1 MTDHDVIQLRSADP
15 FADVAGQNLTD
26 LGSGGAGVQ
35 RSSNLIHIRVQQ
47 RNGRKTL
54 TTVQVGK
61 SLFHFELIITLLF
74 LRRVLG
80 KSSTRNV
87 SYVHSKRNLH
97 VMVRSL
103 TMMNMVK

>member
-15 FADVAGQNLTD
+15 FADVAGQNLAD

-54 TTVQVGK
+54 TTVQVK
-61 SLFHFELIITLLF
+61 NSFFHFDLIIPFL
-74 LRRVLG
+74 LRRELG

-87 SYVHSKRNLH
+87 FCVHSKRNLH
-97 VMVRSL
+97 AMVRSL